1 MLFMLC
7 RNRTRD
13 YAAWRAVFDSHAAAH
28 REAGLVLR
36 HLWRSD
42 ADPNEVFFLFE
53 VRDRERALAFVNDP
67 AGAEA
72 GARAGVLDGEITLL
86 ESAPGYP

>member
-13 YAAWRAVFDSHAAAH
+13 YTAWRSAFDSHAQAH
-28 REAGLVLR
+28 RDAGLILQQ
-36 HLWRSD
+36 LWRST
-42 ADPNEVFFLFE
+42 ADPNEVHFLFE
-53 VRDRERALAFVNDP
+53 VRDRDRALQFVNDP

-72 GARAGVLDGEITLL
+72 GEAAGVLDGEIALL
-86 ESAPGYP
+86 ESVPGY